1 MAMTWKDSY
10 SVGVAEIDRQ
20 HKKLIDMINTLHQ
33 AMSQGKGKQV
43 VNAVLADLANYCAT
57 HFRQEEK
64 FMADAGYPELDAHR
78 EKHQKMTQKVLA
90 LQADVKAGKAT
101 ITMEVMRFLEQ
112 WLDKHILG
120 TDKKYGPYL
129 NAKGIH

>member
-1 MAMTWKDSY
+1 MAMLWKDAY

-20 HKKLIDMINTLHQ
+20 HKKLIDMINKLHQ

-43 VNAVLADLANYCAT
+43 VEPVLADLVNYCAT
-57 HFRQEEK
+57 HFKAEEK
-64 FMADAGYPELDAHR
+64 LMADAGYPELDSHR

-120 TDKKYGPYL
+120 TDKKYGPHL
-129 NAKGIH
+129 NAKGIR

>member
-1 MAMTWKDSY
+1 MAMIWKEDY

-43 VNAVLADLANYCAT
+43 VDAVLADLVNYCAT
-57 HFRQEEK
+57 HFKAEEK
-64 FMADAGYPELDAHR
+64 LMADAGYPELENHR

-90 LQADVKAGKAT
+90 LQAEVKAGKKT

-129 NAKGIH
+129 NAKGIR